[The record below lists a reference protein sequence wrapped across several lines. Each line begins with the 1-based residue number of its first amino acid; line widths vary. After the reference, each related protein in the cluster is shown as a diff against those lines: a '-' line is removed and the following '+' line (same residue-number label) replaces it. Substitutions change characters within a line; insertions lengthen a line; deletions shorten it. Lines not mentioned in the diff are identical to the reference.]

1 MSETTRMIV
10 LCTGNRCRSQ
20 MAEGWLRHF
29 AQSQGTTLDIH
40 SAGTNPKGVH
50 PLAIRVMAQA
60 GVDISQHKSQHVD
73 AFAGQ
78 EFNVVVTVCGRAN
91 EACPAWL
98 GNAGMMIHEPFDD
111 PDIPGL
117 AEAELLSVFNRVRD
131 QIRDWAQHFV
141 GLLAQGDLV
150 FS

>member
-1 MSETTRMIV
+1 MPDTRILV

-29 AQSQGTTLDIH
+29 AQSQRVGLDVH

-50 PLAIRVMAQA
+50 PLAIRVMAEA
-60 GVDISQHKSQHVD
+60 GVDISQHESQHVD

-78 EFNVVVTVCGRAN
+78 AFKVVVTVCGRAK
-91 EACPAWL
+91 EACPVWL
-98 GNAGMMIHEPFDD
+98 GDALMTIHEPFDD

-117 AEAELLSVFNRVRD
+117 SEAELLPTFNRVRD
-131 QIRDWAQHFV
+131 QIRDWAEHFV
-141 GLLAQGDLV
+141 GLLGQEDLT